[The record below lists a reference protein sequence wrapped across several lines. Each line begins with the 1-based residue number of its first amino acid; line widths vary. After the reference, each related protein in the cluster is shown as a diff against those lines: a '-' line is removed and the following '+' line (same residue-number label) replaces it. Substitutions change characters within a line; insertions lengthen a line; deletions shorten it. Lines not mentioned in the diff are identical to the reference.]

1 MSKSDHQDEPLQ
13 RQIDNLRRQLRDL
26 EEHGGFPDIK
36 LLQRRFEFIEQRL
49 EALEKLTSGLLEVV
63 SSASSAMKVHL
74 ALRHGAS
81 SDLNDNKPDT
91 ILVRK
96 ARHQLV
102 QLQPNLRP
110 PNETSAP
117 SVRD

>member
-1 MSKSDHQDEPLQ
+1 MSSRQDDEPLQ
-13 RQIDNLRRQLRDL
+13 RQIDNLRRKVRDL

-49 EALEKLTSGLLEVV
+49 EALEKISAGLLEVV
-63 SSASSAMKVHL
+63 SAASSAMKVHL
-74 ALRHGAS
+74 AMRHGAS
-81 SDLNDNKPDT
+81 ADLNDNKPDT

-96 ARHQLV
+96 ARHLLV